1 MGDPT
6 PEAARPGEADAPSRL
21 ALVTGASRGI
31 GAAVAV
37 ELARHGVHV
46 VLLARTTGGLEETDD
61 LIRNVGGY
69 ATLLPL
75 DLLDGTALDRVGP
88 SLFERF
94 GRLDAL
100 VHAAGALGRLTP
112 VGHIQDK
119 DWAEAAGVSLAAAWR
134 LIRTCTPLLERAD
147 AGRAVFLT
155 DSVADIPRAYWGAYG
170 AAKAGMEHL
179 VRAWALETHGTTLRA
194 NLCDPGPVATRLR
207 AAAMPGE
214 DPKRLR
220 TPADV
225 APGIAALCDPAETR
239 HGELVRLLPGG

>member
-1 MGDPT
+1 MGETAET
-6 PEAARPGEADAPSRL
+6 PVHPDRV

-37 ELARHGVHV
+37 ELARRGLHV

-61 LIRNVGGY
+61 LIRAAGGA

-75 DLLDGTALDRVGP
+75 DLVDGTALDRVGP
-88 SLFERF
+88 SLWERF
-94 GRLDAL
+94 GRLDVL

-119 DWAEAAGVSLAAAWR
+119 DWTEAAGVNMAAAWR
-134 LIRTCTPLLERAD
+134 LIRTCGPLLDRAE

-155 DSVADIPRAYWGAYG
+155 ADIGSEPRAYWAAYG
-170 AAKAGMEHL
+170 ATKAGMEHL
-179 VRAWALETHGTTLRA
+179 VRTWAAETRDTPLRV
-194 NLCDPGPVATRLR
+194 NLYDPGHVATRLR

-220 TPADV
+220 TPSDV
-225 APGIAALCDPAETR
+225 APGIADACEAAETR
-239 HGELVRLLPGG
+239 HGALIRG